1 MSLDPLYNICALCNK
16 TSNILPN
23 QTKWWEREKES
34 ALGERLEGGWVKSS
48 TAAGDLLSIK
58 GDLHSYNM
66 TMRRHE
72 KTWEVKLMFGV
83 HWSPP
88 SRLRGPIDVNP
99 RKHFYARAGGVLAF
113 LGWFQDGRSAVTVE
127 AWKMG
132 RWRDGKEGGEDSKIP
147 YIVRGSI
154 IHSPPSFPHY
164 PTYSALFAAES
175 VKTCNSNFWK

>member
-23 QTKWWEREKES
+23 QTKLREREKES

-83 HWSPP
+83 HWSPLQD
-88 SRLRGPIDVNP
+88 SGDQSMLIRGNIFT
-99 RKHFYARAGGVLAF
+99 REL
-113 LGWFQDGRSAVTVE
+113 E
-127 AWKMG
+127 A
-132 RWRDGKEGGEDSKIP
+132 
-147 YIVRGSI
+147 
-154 IHSPPSFPHY
+154 
-164 PTYSALFAAES
+164 
-175 VKTCNSNFWK
+175 C